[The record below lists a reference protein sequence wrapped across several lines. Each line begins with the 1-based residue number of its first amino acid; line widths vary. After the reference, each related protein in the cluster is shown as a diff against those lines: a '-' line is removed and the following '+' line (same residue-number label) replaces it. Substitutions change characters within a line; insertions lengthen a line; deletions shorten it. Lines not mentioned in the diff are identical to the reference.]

1 MIHKVILLNDSHQM
15 IVILNEPISTNSSM
29 EFMMTLNCLQILRK
43 ETFWYEGFI
52 LLKAI
57 PRERFNC
64 G

>member
-1 MIHKVILLNDSHQM
+1 M